1 MWTVTELGH
10 CTLEGAIR
18 RGWLHFD
25 SSDDAAPEVAAE
37 PQRPRLKRILNVA
50 HDIASGLQFLHTKG
64 LVHGELSGANVT
76 VCDGP
81 RGYSAKLGS
90 ALHQAT
96 RAASA
101 AERHGM
107 EAPRMEL
114 LLHTAPEVLLRG
126 EAPGQKADV
135 YALGTLLWEMFAG
148 KLACPQLHPVALL
161 RAHHARRSPLP
172 PLAGCPP
179 AFQALVSACMSPDAA
194 DRPDSTDVL
203 SRVEAMLAE
212 L

>member
-1 MWTVTELGH
+1 MCERCVGFTSGELCDHPEEEGAEWRRYLLSRTDSGSLGADDATRLEVWTVTELGH

-107 EAPRMEL
+107 
-114 LLHTAPEVLLRG
+114 
-126 EAPGQKADV
+126 
-135 YALGTLLWEMFAG
+135 
-148 KLACPQLHPVALL
+148 
-161 RAHHARRSPLP
+161 
-172 PLAGCPP
+172 
-179 AFQALVSACMSPDAA
+179 
-194 DRPDSTDVL
+194 
-203 SRVEAMLAE
+203 
-212 L
+212 